1 VISRG
6 LETTRVE
13 GTQVSIEGGRS
24 YPRRE
29 MTTQTVENHKA
40 PSSPP
45 LQDGTVYRVLIA
57 VSFCHLL
64 NDTMQSLL
72 PSIYPILK
80 TGFHLNFGQ
89 IGLLTLTFQMTAS
102 ILQPFI
108 GQFTDHKP
116 MPYSLPTGMLF
127 TLTGLLLLSIAPTF
141 PLLLLAA
148 SLIGMGSAVFHPES
162 SRVARLASGGRLGLA
177 QSVFQVG
184 GNTGSAIGPLLAAF
198 IVLPHG
204 QRGVA
209 WFSLVALVAIL
220 VLTRVSRWYKPRLA
234 YLKKR
239 ATQHAET
246 GLSRARVVSAIAV
259 LIALVF
265 SKYFYLASFTSYYT
279 FYLMNRFHVSVRSS
293 QIHLFAFLGAVA
305 AGTLIGGPIG
315 DRIGRKT
322 VIWCSILGVLPL
334 TMLLPY
340 ANLFWTSVLSI
351 LVGLGLASAFP
362 AILVYAQEL
371 VPGRV
376 GMISGLFFGFAFG
389 MGGIGAAI
397 LGRIADA
404 TSILFVYKICAYLPA
419 IGLLAGFLPNTKCV
433 QR

>member
-1 VISRG
+1 MSTQIVANN
-6 LETTRVE
+6 EVE
-13 GTQVSIEGGRS
+13 RPRLIED
-24 YPRRE
+24 P
-29 MTTQTVENHKA
+29 TVF
-40 PSSPP
+40 
-45 LQDGTVYRVLIA
+45 RVLA
-57 VSFCHLL
+57 AASFGHLL

-80 TGFHLNFGQ
+80 ASFHLDFGQ

-108 GQFTDHKP
+108 GHYTDRRP
-116 MPYSLPTGMLF
+116 MPYSLPIGMVF
-127 TLTGLLLLSIAPTF
+127 TMAGLLLLAVAPSF

-162 SRVARLASGGRLGLA
+162 SRVARLASGGRYGMA
-177 QSVFQVG
+177 QSFFQVG
-184 GNTGSAIGPLLAAF
+184 GNSGSAIGPLLAAF

-204 QRGVA
+204 QAGVA
-209 WFSLVALVAIL
+209 WFSLLALLGIL
-220 VLTRVSRWYKPRLA
+220 LLLRVSRWYKARLGDMKERPRKHA
-234 YLKKR
+234 V
-239 ATQHAET
+239 ATSA
-246 GLSRARVVSAIAV
+246 LSRGQVSGAIAV

-279 FYLMNRFHVSVRSS
+279 FYLITRFHVGVRSS

-305 AGTLIGGPIG
+305 AGTLVGGPIG

-322 VIWCSILGVLPL
+322 VIWCSILGILPL
-334 TMLLPY
+334 TLLLPY
-340 ANLFWTSVLSI
+340 ASLFWTGVLSVV
-351 LVGLGLASAFP
+351 VGFVLASAFP

-371 VPGRV
+371 VPGRI

-419 IGLLAGFLPNTKCV
+419 IGLLAGFLPGKSRVTSSLSPKEIKAE
-433 QR
+433 

>member
-1 VISRG
+1 MATQIVEKSEVQGPG
-6 LETTRVE
+6 LVDQ
-13 GTQVSIEGGRS
+13 GTIF
-24 YPRRE
+24 
-29 MTTQTVENHKA
+29 
-40 PSSPP
+40 
-45 LQDGTVYRVLIA
+45 RVLIA
-57 VSFCHLL
+57 VSFSHLL

-80 TGFHLNFGQ
+80 SSFHLNFGQ
-89 IGLLTLTFQMTAS
+89 IGLLTLMFQMTAS

-108 GQFTDHKP
+108 GHFTDYKP
-116 MPYSLPTGMLF
+116 KPYSLPMGMVF
-127 TLTGLLLLSIAPTF
+127 TLAGLLLLAVAPSF

-148 SLIGMGSAVFHPES
+148 SLIGMGSAVFHPEA
-162 SRVARLASGGRLGLA
+162 SRVARLASGGRLGMA

-184 GNTGSAIGPLLAAF
+184 GNTGSALGPLLAAF
-198 IVLPHG
+198 VVLPHG

-209 WFSLVALVAIL
+209 WFSLVALAAIV
-220 VLTRVSRWYKPRLA
+220 VLTRVSGWYKSRLSH
-234 YLKKR
+234 LQIGR
-239 ATQHAET
+239 AKHGDQAT
-246 GLSRARVVSAIAV
+246 GLSRGRVASAIAV

-279 FYLMNRFHVSVRSS
+279 FYLIHRFHIGVRSS

-334 TMLLPY
+334 TLLLPY
-340 ANLFWTSVLSI
+340 ANLFWTGVLSVV
-351 LVGLGLASAFP
+351 VGLVLASAFP

-404 TSILFVYKICAYLPA
+404 TSIFFVYKICAYLPA
-419 IGLLAGFLPNTKCV
+419 IGLLAGFLPSMSRRAV
-433 QR
+433 ERS